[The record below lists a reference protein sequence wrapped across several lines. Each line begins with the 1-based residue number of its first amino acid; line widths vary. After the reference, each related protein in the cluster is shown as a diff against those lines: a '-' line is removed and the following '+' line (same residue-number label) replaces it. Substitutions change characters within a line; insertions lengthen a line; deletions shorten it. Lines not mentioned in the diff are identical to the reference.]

1 MEMNMRPWKL
11 TLDIDATHKYDGENS
26 GTKVAYFVDT
36 MASKAWCQTIT
47 SYNINVVRKY
57 GYQQNYDD
65 AFKRYE
71 IVINGEFLDKAL
83 EQCRAIMR
91 SLSVVS
97 YLNYCQV
104 EREYHNG
111 EVRRPKSKTWGGEQ
125 RRSNRQQQKRRLRD
139 GDYDI

>member
-1 MEMNMRPWKL
+1 MISMTFNVKTFMEMTMRPWKL
-11 TLDIDATHKYDGENS
+11 TLDIDATHKYDGEGS

-47 SYNINVVRKY
+47 SYNINVTRKY

-83 EQCRAIMR
+83 EQCRTIMR
-91 SLSVVS
+91 SLSLVS

-111 EVRRPKSKTWGGEQ
+111 TEEAEEAEVSPQ
-125 RRSNRQQQKRRLRD
+125 
-139 GDYDI
+139 

>member
-1 MEMNMRPWKL
+1 MTFNVKTFMEMTMRPWKL
-11 TLDIDATHKYDGENS
+11 TLDIDATHKYDGEAS
-26 GTKVAYFVDT
+26 GTKVAYFIDT
-36 MASKAWCQTIT
+36 MAGKAWCQTIT

-83 EQCRAIMR
+83 EQCRTIMR
-91 SLSVVS
+91 SLSVTS

-104 EREYHNG
+104 EREYHDG
-111 EVRRPKSKTWGGEQ
+111 EKAEEETEVSPP
-125 RRSNRQQQKRRLRD
+125 
-139 GDYDI
+139 Y